1 MNLTRKQRESVYRIF
16 RRKYPSADELRQEDH
31 VRLYRKFRRTV
42 QQGYDCIMVQWAG
55 MWLGIESDGYTH
67 S

>member
-1 MNLTRKQRESVYRIF
+1 MCLTKPQRAALKRVFSCDNQGLTYLAF
-16 RRKYPSADELRQEDH
+16 RRGVVPGH
-31 VRLYRKFRRTV
+31 
-42 QQGYDCIMVQWAG
+42 GCIMVKWCN

>member
-1 MNLTRKQRESVYRIF
+1 MVYLNKAQRAALFRKWSQDSQGMTYRQF
-16 RRKYPSADELRQEDH
+16 RA
-31 VRLYRKFRRTV
+31 TV
-42 QQGYDCIMVQWAG
+42 QAGFDCVMVQWSG

>member
-1 MNLTRKQRESVYRIF
+1 MTLEQRLSLLRKWQQDNQGMTFYEFQRTAE
-16 RRKYPSADELRQEDH
+16 
-31 VRLYRKFRRTV
+31 
-42 QQGYDCIMVQWAG
+42 QGYDCIMVKWCN

>member
-1 MNLTRKQRESVYRIF
+1 MTINKAQRKALH
-16 RRKYPSADELRQEDH
+16 RKWVQNDQGMTYLQ
-31 VRLYRKFRRTV
+31 FRRTV
-42 QQGYDCIMVQWAG
+42 QAGWDCIMVQWSG

>member
-1 MNLTRKQRESVYRIF
+1 MCLTKPQRAALKRVFSRDNQGLTYLAF
-16 RRKYPSADELRQEDH
+16 RRGVVPG
-31 VRLYRKFRRTV
+31 F
-42 QQGYDCIMVQWAG
+42 GCIMVKWSG

>member
-1 MNLTRKQRESVYRIF
+1 MVLTKEQRQALKRIYNRGANPNESYLSF
-16 RRKYPSADELRQEDH
+16 RRK
-31 VRLYRKFRRTV
+31 VI
-42 QQGYDCIMVQWAG
+42 QGMDCLMVEWSG